1 VKTHYL
7 GIVCTSSYSL
17 DFLTGSQSLHKYTLA
32 GGYCSYLDA
41 GNGRIYTPTNA
52 FKSHLVALLHI
63 SVQQL
68 QQP

>member
-52 FKSHLVALLHI
+52 FKSHLAALLHI